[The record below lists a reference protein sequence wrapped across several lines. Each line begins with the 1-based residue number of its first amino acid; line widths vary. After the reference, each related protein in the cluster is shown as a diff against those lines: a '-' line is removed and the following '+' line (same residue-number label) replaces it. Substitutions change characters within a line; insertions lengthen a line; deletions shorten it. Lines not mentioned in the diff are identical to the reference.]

1 MADEN
6 GVTTEINPDI
16 SSSTQINTDL
26 IQDGT
31 TQVNPAFQNTATEIN
46 QQVPFG
52 ETQINRN
59 LDDGMTSLNPELAK
73 VNTGIPAGTVILS
86 KYIVERPL
94 SKRTG
99 EALLYICD
107 YEGQKYVA
115 KIYRRVSA
123 IKDEVLAELRNINAR
138 NVARLYDTGTF
149 NGFPVEIIPY
159 YAEGS
164 LENRTFPYE
173 VLRDSIIPEL
183 NEGLHTLHTHN
194 IIHKDIKPSNIMMCD
209 DKRTTAI
216 IDFGISSI
224 REGGNTVV
232 VTRTGMTPEY
242 SAPETFRNVFLEESD
257 YYSLGVTIY
266 TLFCGHTPYS
276 GADRESIEKYVAIQ
290 KIPFPEGFPD
300 RLKELIIGLTYSDIT
315 NRKDKTNPNRRWTY
329 EEVRKWCMG
338 EQIPIPG
345 GSIESHEIG
354 QDDIMPSYTFMYNKY
369 TSVSQ
374 LTEAL
379 AGDWRNGK
387 KRLYRSALT
396 SHFKSFNSDLANY
409 CADAEEAVRKAPIME
424 DVAFFECLYRLNPKL
439 VSFNWKDEHYTS
451 METLGLSILRDLRA
465 GRKERLDV
473 YTEFLQWH
481 LFSIREKCVNR
492 NEEGRAR
499 TLKAVEDSFM
509 KAAREHNVQQ
519 GLAQMYVIGYLYSK
533 SSELVTS
540 VGTFTSVQSLADY
553 VKRDLHGSQS
563 SLEQLADILV
573 ANDESG
579 TLIPE
584 FQGWLITQGRGCV
597 IGL

>member
-107 YEGQKYVA
+107 YVGQKYVA